1 MTQGQSQRPGPSRH
15 LSSAPSSDSR
25 PGAPHPPSQLPA
37 ASPGLRPALRASHAS
52 AGHACAGTRGV
63 ALAFKEL
70 SLAGR
75 RTDN

>member
-15 LSSAPSSDSR
+15 LSSAPSWDSR

-37 ASPGLRPALRASHAS
+37 AAPGRPPAMRARPAS
-52 AGHACAGTRGV
+52 AGHAGAGTRGV

-70 SLAGR
+70 SPAGR